1 MPSSLLFSFI
11 LPSCIVVPNR
21 EIANTNSFLNFSAMS
36 NLVEA
41 NISEDINMDEP
52 RGRSVISSRVI
63 LKETLAHSD
72 ILSILYV
79 ERMEAQING
88 LFWFGQTKQ
97 ENFQLLYISP
107 KGGIYLTRTRPIV
120 SYIHLVHMLKVRCL

>member
-1 MPSSLLFSFI
+1 
-11 LPSCIVVPNR
+11 
-21 EIANTNSFLNFSAMS
+21 
-36 NLVEA
+36 
-41 NISEDINMDEP
+41 MDEP

-63 LKETLAHSD
+63 LKATLAHSD

-97 ENFQLLYISP
+97 ENFQLLYVSP
-107 KGGIYLTRTRPIV
+107 KEGIYPTRTRLII
-120 SYIHLVHMLKVRCL
+120 SYIHLVHILKVRLLQSIPSGYNEEIG

>member
-11 LPSCIVVPNR
+11 LPSCIVVSNR

-41 NISEDINMDEP
+41 NNISEDINMDEP
-52 RGRSVISSRVI
+52 RDRFMISSRVI
-63 LKETLAHSD
+63 LKATLAHSD

-79 ERMEAQING
+79 ERMEVQING
-88 LFWFGQTKQ
+88 LF
-97 ENFQLLYISP
+97 
-107 KGGIYLTRTRPIV
+107 
-120 SYIHLVHMLKVRCL
+120 